1 MLFRSDLLGRV
12 ELQQLIEHL
21 TRDTP
26 KLMEDLTPKLLPL
39 STLHQVLRNLL
50 EESVHIRDM
59 RTIVEVLTAH
69 AVRSQDIEELTA
81 QVRVA
86 LGRAITQQ
94 LFAGDSEIQV
104 MALDP
109 ALEQVLMQAA
119 GSDTAVIEPELANTL
134 VAGVQAAA
142 RRHEELGM
150 PVVLVAPGKI
160 RTLLSRFLRRAAPRL
175 RVLSHAEMPDSRA
188 VKIVSIIGEK

>member
-1 MLFRSDLLGRV
+1 
-12 ELQQLIEHL
+12 
-21 TRDTP
+21 
-26 KLMEDLTPKLLPL
+26 
-39 STLHQVLRNLL
+39 
-50 EESVHIRDM
+50 
-59 RTIVEVLTAH
+59 
-69 AVRSQDIEELTA
+69 
-81 QVRVA
+81 
-86 LGRAITQQ
+86 
-94 LFAGDSEIQV
+94 

-109 ALEQVLMQAA
+109 SLEHVLMQAA

-160 RTLLSRFLRRAAPRL
+160 RTLLSRFLRCAAPRL